1 MFSKD
6 IIDNSNIVILKNCQD
21 IGKLGL
27 IKQMNSFFSNTKI
40 FKNNLKVLDIE
51 EIQDTKNPNND
62 LCLTLSGNVK
72 DIDFNKSN
80 KIFPDLV
87 KVSNYVN
94 NFENF

>member
-6 IIDNSNIVILKNCQD
+6 IIDSSNVVILKNCQD

-27 IKQMNSFFSNTKI
+27 IKQMNNFFSNTKI

-51 EIQDTKNPNND
+51 KIQDTKNPNCD
-62 LCLTLSGNVK
+62 WYLTLKGNVK

-87 KVSNYVN
+87 RVSNYVKN
-94 NFENF
+94 I